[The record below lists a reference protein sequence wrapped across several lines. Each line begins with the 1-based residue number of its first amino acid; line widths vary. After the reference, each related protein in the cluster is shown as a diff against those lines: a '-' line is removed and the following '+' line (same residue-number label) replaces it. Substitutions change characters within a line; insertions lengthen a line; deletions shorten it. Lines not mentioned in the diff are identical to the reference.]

1 MTDKKSKLTL
11 DLVHPVKI
19 LKKPVNFFLNDVI
32 FILLTKKN
40 YIILN

>member
-1 MTDKKSKLTL
+1 MTDKV
-11 DLVHPVKI
+11 VHPVKT
-19 LKKPVNFFLNDVI
+19 LKKPVNFFLKNDVI